1 MATCKRVNSW
11 RWVSA
16 FLINYLE
23 TIYPETLARALTS
36 AFNSVDDSKVCVFR
50 VLCRKCHSIKIS
62 VTLGLSIERLRA
74 SCCEFES

>member
-36 AFNSVDDSKVCVFR
+36 AFNSVDDSGVCV
-50 VLCRKCHSIKIS
+50 
-62 VTLGLSIERLRA
+62 
-74 SCCEFES
+74 